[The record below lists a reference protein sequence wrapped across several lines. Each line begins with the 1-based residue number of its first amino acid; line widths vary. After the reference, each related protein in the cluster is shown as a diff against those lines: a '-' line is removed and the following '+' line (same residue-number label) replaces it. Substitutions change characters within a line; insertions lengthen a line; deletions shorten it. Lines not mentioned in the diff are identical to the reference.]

1 MVARC
6 DDGIAIVDVID
17 HGAGIAAEQIDKLFT
32 PFFRGAGATRHKG
45 GLGLGLYIT
54 REIVR
59 RHGGIMRVTSTLG
72 EGATF
77 TFELPRQPE

>member
-1 MVARC
+1 VGDRAV
-6 DDGIAIVDVID
+6 VDVAD
-17 HGAGIAAEQIDKLFT
+17 RGAGIAAEQQQKLFT
-32 PFFRGAGATRHKG
+32 PFFRGSAAAHHKG

-59 RHGGIMRVTSTLG
+59 RHGGTMRVTSTLG

-77 TFELPRQPE
+77 TFELPLSPT

>member
-1 MVARC
+1 MRAMM
-6 DDGIAIVDVID
+6 AASFVDVVD
-17 HGAGIAAEQIDKLFT
+17 RGAGIAPEQQERLFT
-32 PFFRGAGATRHKG
+32 PFFRGAAAVRHKG

-59 RHGGIMRVTSTLG
+59 RHGGAMRVTSSLG

-77 TFELPRQPE
+77 TFELPLSPT